1 VLENDLNLR
10 TWMYWEQGFEN
21 APRLVKLCRDS
32 WAACSDNLITIDK
45 SSLGSYLPESD
56 IAPLFQD
63 HIQFQIRSDLIR
75 LKLLMKY
82 GGIWADAT
90 VLCTSDYHHWLTE
103 GMAPFPVLYP
113 NTDRLISSW
122 LVYSKPDSLS
132 LKMLHD
138 HLWRIVVIDK
148 YKRWEDTDGPVVKA
162 MRRLTKSVL
171 KRIRTITGKEYW
183 KLISV
188 LSTPTMIRLLRGYPY
203 LLIHFTYAH
212 IVLKMKTPPK
222 KEPLFIHADDCH
234 RLQKYLRNNTGY
246 SEERILAI
254 LEHSPIHKLAR
265 DLDVP
270 DELFEAL
277 NKLHET

>member
-1 VLENDLNLR
+1 
-10 TWMYWEQGFEN
+10 
-21 APRLVKLCRDS
+21 
-32 WAACSDNLITIDK
+32 
-45 SSLGSYLPESD
+45 
-56 IAPLFQD
+56 
-63 HIQFQIRSDLIR
+63 
-75 LKLLMKY
+75 
-82 GGIWADAT
+82 
-90 VLCTSDYHHWLTE
+90 
-103 GMAPFPVLYP
+103 MAPFPVLYP

-171 KRIRTITGKEYW
+171 KKIRTITGKEYW
-183 KLISV
+183 KLISI

-277 NKLHET
+277 DRLHEA